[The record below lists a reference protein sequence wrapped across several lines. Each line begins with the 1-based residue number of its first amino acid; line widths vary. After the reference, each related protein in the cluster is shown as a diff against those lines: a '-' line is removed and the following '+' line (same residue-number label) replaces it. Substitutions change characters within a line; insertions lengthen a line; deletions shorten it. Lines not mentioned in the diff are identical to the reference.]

1 MKNIWNFISRHAIWF
16 IIGIISI
23 LFFNPGFAEIK
34 TMLFITLIESLAIA
48 LSGIAVYAYTKID
61 FTKDM
66 VNTNLGFIFLGVH
79 LCIGLVVMGVYIAQF
94 AN

>member
-16 IIGIISI
+16 IIGIISV
-23 LFFNPGFAEIK
+23 LCFNPGFAEIK
-34 TMLFITLIESLAIA
+34 TLLFITLIESLAIA